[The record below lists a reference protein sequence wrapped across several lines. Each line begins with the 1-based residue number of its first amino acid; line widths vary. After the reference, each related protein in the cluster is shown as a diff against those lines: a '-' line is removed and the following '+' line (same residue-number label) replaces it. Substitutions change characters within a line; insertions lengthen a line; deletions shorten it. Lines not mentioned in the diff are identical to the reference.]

1 MSLNIASESSSRS
14 KEIAYSFDS
23 ILGYNTDF
31 GHFKMS
37 TIGDKMIKLASITSN
52 DSVLEIGGGTGELTL
67 QYSSA
72 AHNTVVTDI
81 NPHMIEVI
89 QQKAKNENVL
99 YTLADAKK
107 LPFKDNSFNVV
118 LERNLPLIYE
128 EEFLFDGTAIKTLN
142 EMKRVSSDRVIIIH
156 QNNTPLQRKENKVH
170 LFKEKEI
177 KAILEN
183 DLELSSVKIISAIFS
198 TQAIYHLCGEAFS
211 RKVEKICENNMLLK
225 RFSGCLIA
233 CGTKA
238 E

>member
-1 MSLNIASESSSRS
+1 MSLNITSENPSKS

-23 ILGYNTDF
+23 ILRYNTNF

-37 TIGDKMIKLASITSN
+37 TIGDKMIKLANITPN
-52 DSVLEIGGGTGELTL
+52 DSVLEIGAGTGELTF

-72 AHNTVVTDI
+72 ANNTVVTDI
-81 NPHMIEVI
+81 NPYMIEI
-89 QQKAKNENVL
+89 IKKKQKSGNVL
-99 YTLADAKK
+99 YTLADARK
-107 LPFKDNSFNVV
+107 LPFKDSSFNVV

-128 EEFLFDGTAIKTLN
+128 EEFILNGTALKVLN
-142 EMKRVSSDRVIIIH
+142 EMKRVSSDRIVIIH
-156 QNNTPLQRKENKVH
+156 QNNTPLQRKENNVH
-170 LFKEKEI
+170 LFEEKEI

-183 DLELSSVKIISAIFS
+183 DLELSNVRTMSAVFS
-198 TQAIYHLCGEAFS
+198 TRVIYNLLGRTFS
-211 RKVEKICENNMLLK
+211 RKVEKICEDNLLLK